1 MFICVRENKIVHIW
15 HSSHINFG
23 DIDDINNIL
32 DVLLLRAVY
41 PKDHFILAS
50 APDVS
55 SPLMG

>member
-1 MFICVRENKIVHIW
+1 VRENKIVHIW